1 MKTNRLLEKQVI
13 ETYASLLLE
22 VAQGEKRVVE
32 DLKQLEFAHDIIAEH
47 AQLREA
53 IESRMLPA
61 KSRHALIED
70 VFQGSVSPEVKDVL
84 AIMAER
90 RDTDYIKRVADVYRK
105 MAEDKLN
112 LIITEVTT
120 AVPMDDELRARVTD
134 QLSKQF
140 GKAVHLE
147 EVVDPSI
154 MGGVIVNA
162 QGKRMD
168 ASIATQLAHARN
180 VLSKTV
186 STGGDA

>member
-112 LIITEVTT
+112 LIITEVPT
-120 AVPMDDELRARVTD
+120 AVPMDDELRARVTH

>member
-32 DLKQLEFAHDIIAEH
+32 DLKQLEFAESIISESS
-47 AQLREA
+47 QLREA
-53 IESRMLPA
+53 IEGSMLPA

-105 MAEDKLN
+105 MVEDKHN

-120 AVPMDDELRARVTD
+120 AVPMDDELKARVTA
-134 QLSKQF
+134 QLTKQF
-140 GKAVHLE
+140 GKDIHLD

>member
-32 DLKQLEFAHDIIAEH
+32 DLKQLEFAYDVIAEH
-47 AQLREA
+47 AKLREA

-61 KSRHALIED
+61 QSRHALIED
-70 VFQGSVSPEVKDVL
+70 VFQGSVSPEVKEVL

-105 MAEDKLN
+105 MAEDKLD

-140 GKAVHLE
+140 GKSVHLE